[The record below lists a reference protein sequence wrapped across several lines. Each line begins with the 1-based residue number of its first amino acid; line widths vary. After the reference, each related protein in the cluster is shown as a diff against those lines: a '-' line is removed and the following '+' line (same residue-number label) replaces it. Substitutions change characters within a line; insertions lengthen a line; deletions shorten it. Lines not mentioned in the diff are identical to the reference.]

1 MTIPIIAM
9 MQITSDTLSIRPV
22 LLLCSSFRWI
32 ERNCGEPME
41 SSDAFDSP
49 LAGVG
54 RVRGVD
60 TVSIMEVSLRN
71 DDIPST
77 SPSDGSLLSSPKLF
91 LSR

>member
-1 MTIPIIAM
+1 
-9 MQITSDTLSIRPV
+9 MQITSETLSIRPV

-32 ERNCGEPME
+32 ERNCGEPTE
-41 SSDAFDSP
+41 SFDAFDSP
-49 LAGVG
+49 LAVVG